1 MTTKFLDTEFES
13 HTTFFEQIVGRS
25 EISGLTG
32 LQLREFFESER
43 ILVVG
48 AGGTIG
54 SAIARKLVQS
64 NMDQVFFLDRDESAL
79 HKLALSLSNEAAS
92 HSEKC
97 VVADIKDYQSI
108 HSAISILK
116 PTLILHAAALKHLVM
131 LERFPRDGYVTN
143 VLGTLNLLNAASDL
157 GVHSLINISTDKAA
171 NPTSILGLTKKVTE
185 LLVEEYS
192 VSKFQLAASVR
203 FGNVFASRGSVIETF
218 IHQLKNNLPV
228 TITDPRVDRYFMSH
242 NEAANLVLS
251 AASLR
256 ENGTFV
262 QNMGQEVLIT
272 EIVSNLAHWLG
283 VEPKINYVGLQPGEK
298 LHEELFDGPVTST
311 KYSDIVKIN
320 ETRTRHISSKLQGNT
335 PSSHL
340 DITNILSELIHE
352 FHE

>member
-1 MTTKFLDTEFES
+1 MSTKLLDTEFES
-13 HTTFFEQIVGRS
+13 HTSFFEQIVGRS

-32 LQLREFFESER
+32 LQIREFFDSER

-64 NMDQVFFLDRDESAL
+64 NVNHVFFLDRDESAL

-108 HSAISILK
+108 HSAISSVK
-116 PTLILHAAALKHLVM
+116 PTLVLHAAALKHLVM
-131 LERFPRDGYVTN
+131 LERYPRDGYVTN

-157 GVHSLINISTDKAA
+157 GVHSFINISTDKAA

-192 VSKFQLAASVR
+192 VSKFDLAASVR

-218 IHQLKNNLPV
+218 IHQLRNNIPV
-228 TITDPRVDRYFMSH
+228 TITDPQVDRYFMSH

-272 EIVSNLAHWLG
+272 DIVSNLANWLG
-283 VEPKINYVGLQPGEK
+283 VEPKVNYVGLQPGEK
-298 LHEELFDGPVTST
+298 LHEELFDGPVNST
-311 KYSDIVKIN
+311 KYPDIVKIS
-320 ETRTRHISSKLQGNT
+320 ETHLNQISSRLVGDSPRT
-335 PSSHL
+335 HSA
-340 DITNILSELIHE
+340 ITNLLNELIE
-352 FHE
+352 

>member
-1 MTTKFLDTEFES
+1 MTNNFLDTEFES
-13 HTTFFEQIVGRS
+13 HSSFFEQIVGRS
-25 EISGLTG
+25 EISGLSG
-32 LQLREFFESER
+32 LQLREIFKNER

-64 NMDQVFFLDRDESAL
+64 DIDDVFFLDRDESAL

-97 VVADIKDYQSI
+97 VVADIKDYKSI
-108 HSAISILK
+108 YSAISVLQ

-131 LERFPRDGYVTN
+131 LERFPRDGFVTN
-143 VLGTLNLLNAASDL
+143 VIGTLNLLNAASNL

-185 LLVEEYS
+185 LLVEEFS
-192 VSKFQLAASVR
+192 VTKFGLAASVR

-218 IHQLKNNLPV
+218 IHQLRNNLPV
-228 TITDPRVDRYFMSH
+228 TITDPRVDRFFMSH

-272 EIVSNLAHWLG
+272 DIVNNLAQWLQ
-283 VEPKINYVGLQPGEK
+283 VEPKINFVGLQPGEK
-298 LHEELFDGPVTST
+298 LHEELFDGPVTAT
-311 KYSDIVKIN
+311 IFSDIVKVTEEN
-320 ETRTRHISSKLQGNT
+320 PRVISSRLLESSPG
-335 PSSHL
+335 SHL
-340 DITNILSELIHE
+340 EVTDLLKELIN
-352 FHE
+352 